1 MSGESA
7 TNTQITV
14 VRDAADL
21 EIFEAAIAD
30 KALLAFDAEGVN
42 LSRIGAATLLAIGVQ
57 NEDNVHVYLFDLL
70 HLVGSDFYHSEIQI
84 LKAILENRTIIK
96 IVHDCR
102 QDSDALYKFL
112 NITLSGVFDTSI
124 YDMEIRNMKAETK
137 VNRSN
142 LNKTLQTY
150 NCQENEVRNK
160 PADFYDLNPQYWAL
174 RSLAPLSEVSLDAL
188 SEKVLSE
195 EQIAWASG
203 DISSLFDLRSAI
215 LQKIRLD
222 QLDSIQMLSEQAASE
237 FRDSRFDAIVV
248 ITDRDAMGRVIGK
261 YGNTI
266 RQIILSTGATSIE
279 RTRLGGFLILAK
291 TNEILKNAKALI
303 EQKANEK
310 SKTKSYKKY

>member
-14 VRDAADL
+14 IRDAADL

-30 KALLAFDAEGVN
+30 KALLACDAEGVN
-42 LSRIGAATLLAIGVQ
+42 LSRVGAATLLAIGVQ

-124 YDMEIRNMKAETK
+124 YDMEIRNMEAETK

-174 RSLAPLSEVSLDAL
+174 RSLDAL
-188 SEKVLSE
+188 GENVLSE

-203 DISSLFDLRSAI
+203 DISSLFELRSAI
-215 LQKIRLD
+215 LRKTPSD
-222 QLDSIQMLSEQAASE
+222 QLDSIQILSEQAACE

-248 ITDRDAMGRVIGK
+248 VTDRDAMGRVIGK

-266 RQIILSTGATSIE
+266 CQIILSTGATSIE
-279 RTRLGGFLILAK
+279 RTRLGGFLVLAK